1 MRRLIALS
9 TLPFLLISTPF
20 AQDVAPAA
28 AAGTELARTGIVA
41 PTVLSRGYAAT
52 SADTLVTKLLNKTVY
67 TSSADD
73 AGEIGTIVD
82 MVVTPGIGISAVVI
96 GVGGFL
102 GIGTKDVA
110 VDFADLQWLEASDGT
125 FRWVLATTAEALTAA
140 PAFIWADSVETT
152 GEPALS
158 PAEEEEQLV
167 DGNPNATAIDPAL
180 TTDQP
185 EREDE
190 ATPLDR
196 SGLSDFDT
204 AGLTSEEMLGIGV
217 YGIDDQQIGT
227 IGQVLTNDDDSI
239 DAIIIDVGGFLG
251 LGAKP
256 VAVGYENLT
265 FSSDT
270 SDNRYLFIN
279 ATREQLESQPA
290 YDETTYAQ
298 DRASQRMIFTP

>member
-9 TLPFLLISTPF
+9 TLPLLLVPTAW
-20 AQDVAPAA
+20 AQDAAPAA
-28 AAGTELARTGIVA
+28 PSSELARTGIVA
-41 PTVLSRGYAAT
+41 PTVLSRGYVVT
-52 SADTLVTKLLNKTVY
+52 DADTLITKLVGKTVF

-73 AGEIGTIVD
+73 ADQIGTIVD
-82 MVVTPGIGISAVVI
+82 LVVTPGVGISAVVI

-110 VDFADLQWLEASDGT
+110 VDFAQLQWSQASDGT
-125 FRWVLATTAEALTAA
+125 HRWVLATTAEALQAA
-140 PAFIWADSVETT
+140 PAFIWADSEETT

-167 DGNPNATAIDPAL
+167 DGNPNVTAIDPAM

-185 EREDE
+185 EREDPGV
-190 ATPLDR
+190 ALDR
-196 SGLSDFDT
+196 TGLSDFDA
-204 AGLTSEEMLGIGV
+204 AGLTSEQMVGIGV

-227 IGQVLTNDDDSI
+227 ISTVLANADGSI
-239 DAIIIDVGGFLG
+239 DAIIVDVGGFLG

-256 VAVGYENLT
+256 VAVAYDNLT
-265 FSSDT
+265 FSTDT
-270 SDNRYLFIN
+270 QDNHYLFIN

-290 YDETTYAQ
+290 YDPDTYAQ
-298 DRASQRMIFTP
+298 DSARQRMVFTP